1 MKSKKSTFS
10 QTISLQD
17 WKVEPPA
24 CTEFR
29 AEVWARIGDM
39 SQSPTVGW
47 GLQWFKRWS
56 AGWLAVLGMTLI
68 MAAISGWKQGGG
80 GKSRMV
86 SYIRVVDP
94 ITRATL
100 AEVP

>member
-1 MKSKKSTFS
+1 MNRKKSNFPQAT
-10 QTISLQD
+10 SLLD

-24 CTEFR
+24 CSEFR
-29 AEVWARIGDM
+29 AEVWARIGYM
-39 SQSPTVGW
+39 PQSQTLGL

-56 AGWLAVLGMTLI
+56 AGWVAVLGMTLI
-68 MAAISGWKQGGG
+68 LAAISGWKQGSG

-86 SYIRVVDP
+86 SYIGAVDP

-100 AEVP
+100 AEAP

>member
-1 MKSKKSTFS
+1 MKSKKSTFP

-29 AEVWARIGDM
+29 AEVWARIGDI
-39 SQSPTVGW
+39 SQIQTAGW
-47 GLQWFKRWS
+47 GLGWFKRWS
-56 AGWLAVLGMTLI
+56 AGWVAVLGMTLI
-68 MAAISGWKQGGG
+68 LAVISGWKQGGG

-86 SYIRVVDP
+86 SYIGAVDP
-94 ITRATL
+94 ITRANL
-100 AEVP
+100 AEAP

>member
-1 MKSKKSTFS
+1 MKNKKSTFS
-10 QTISLQD
+10 QDISLQD

-24 CTEFR
+24 CSEFR

-47 GLQWFKRWS
+47 GLQWFKRWN
-56 AGWLAVLGMTLI
+56 AGWVAVLGMTLI
-68 MAAISGWKQGGG
+68 LAVISGWKQGGG

-86 SYIRVVDP
+86 SYIGAVDP

-100 AEVP
+100 AEAP

>member
-86 SYIRVVDP
+86 SYIGVVDP